1 MANNNGLRL
10 LRTCVDHDLVVTNTF
25 FKHPDAH
32 TATWL
37 SPGGRY
43 WATKDYILV
52 NRPFWPSVRDTRVMP
67 NALTHDSDHSM
78 VVCDIRLR
86 LINTALRGQRI
97 PAQPPRAWHP

>member
-37 SPGGRY
+37 NIDAKVY
-43 WATKDYILV
+43 
-52 NRPFWPSVRDTRVMP
+52 VM
-67 NALTHDSDHSM
+67 LLLR
-78 VVCDIRLR
+78 RLR
-86 LINTALRGQRI
+86 VDMEDRLHD
-97 PAQPPRAWHP
+97 AQWLP

>member
-10 LRTCVDHDLVVTNTF
+10 LRTCVDHDLVVTNT

-52 NRPFWPSVRDTRVMP
+52 NRPFWPSVQDTRAMP
-67 NALTHDSDHSM
+67 NALTHDSDHTWWCVAYTS
-78 VVCDIRLR
+78 VSPTQPSVD
-86 LINTALRGQRI
+86 RGYPPS
-97 PAQPPRAWHP
+97 PAYAWHP

>member
-32 TATWL
+32 MATWL

-43 WATKDYILV
+43 WATKDLH
-52 NRPFWPSVRDTRVMP
+52 P
-67 NALTHDSDHSM
+67 
-78 VVCDIRLR
+78 
-86 LINTALRGQRI
+86 G
-97 PAQPPRAWHP
+97 QPPLLALGPGHPGDAQRAHT

>member
-10 LRTCVDHDLVVTNTF
+10 LRTCVDHDLGVTNT

-52 NRPFWPSVRDTRVMP
+52 NRPFWPSVYASVSPTQPSVD
-67 NALTHDSDHSM
+67 
-78 VVCDIRLR
+78 
-86 LINTALRGQRI
+86 RGYPPS
-97 PAQPPRAWHP
+97 PAYAGHP